1 MNAIVA
7 SKGSAA
13 DHMTREIVVIPPDMD
28 LFRAMRA
35 LIDNDISGAPVVDGQ
50 GALVGIL
57 TEKDCFRA
65 AYEASYHR
73 DLVGPVS
80 SYMSHPVETISADT
94 DIVDVIEWFHHNRYR
109 RLPIVDG
116 NRLVGILARRDILR
130 ALESLW

>member
-1 MNAIVA
+1 VNDLPETNRT
-7 SKGSAA
+7 AA
-13 DHMTREIVVIPPDMD
+13 DYMTRKLVVVAPDTE

-35 LIDNDISGAPVVDGQ
+35 LIANDISGAPVVDGQ
-50 GALVGIL
+50 GDLVGIL

-80 SYMSHPVETISADT
+80 SYMSHPVETASADT
-94 DIVDVIEWFHHNRYR
+94 DIVTVIEWFHHSRYR

-116 NRLVGILARRDILR
+116 NRLVGILGRSDILQ
-130 ALESLW
+130 ALEELW